1 MAQTLF
7 LQWKGLNELSM
18 SRSND
23 GIILVVFIEIQPQI
37 NYYLKSSSILVV
49 STLYLKFIDN
59 YELINK
65 TQTKLFDY

>member
-1 MAQTLF
+1 
-7 LQWKGLNELSM
+7 M